1 MIKFNN
7 INKNY
12 YKNNNNNKTKI
23 IDNITKILKYKIF

>member
-12 YKNNNNNKTKI
+12 YKNNNKTKI
-23 IDNITKILKYKIF
+23 IDNITKIFKYKIF